1 MKFPFLQRKEVGS
14 ISANSVW
21 IPFHPDLNCGG
32 VVKTFQRGESQ
43 VWISALLIWVGL
55 SRFLPCVSAGSYSRG
70 EMELIKKKLIK
81 IYAEKIPRIH
91 AFSPPELKRLFV
103 IDKKKG
109 GGVTVTLRSHPSAP
123 RPRSIPWPLRIKR
136 LIILNTRVG
145 IVIYKLASFRDFFFL
160 EATGPYD
167 PLRKTSF

>member
-1 MKFPFLQRKEVGS
+1 MNSSGITNWRGLVFLFRLRRFEGISCEMKMNDKKLKNTKKILWKFVKFPFLQRKEVGS

-43 VWISALLIWVGL
+43 VWISALLTWVGL

-109 GGVTVTLRSHPSAP
+109 GGGGGYRHVTIPS
-123 RPRSIPWPLRIKR
+123 LH
-136 LIILNTRVG
+136 
-145 IVIYKLASFRDFFFL
+145 
-160 EATGPYD
+160 
-167 PLRKTSF
+167 

>member
-1 MKFPFLQRKEVGS
+1 MKVREISIFTAQRGRINLCEFGL
-14 ISANSVW
+14 NSLSSR
-21 IPFHPDLNCGG
+21 PKLRG

-43 VWISALLIWVGL
+43 VWISLLLTWVGL

-91 AFSPPELKRLFV
+91 AFSPPELKRLLV

-109 GGVTVTLRSHPSAP
+109 GGVTVMLRSHPSTSRAP
-123 RPRSIPWPLRIKR
+123 EVSPGLYG
-136 LIILNTRVG
+136 LNV
-145 IVIYKLASFRDFFFL
+145 S
-160 EATGPYD
+160 
-167 PLRKTSF
+167 